1 VRRLLDVAGAGGE
14 QTIEFRKRETLDDL
28 IARRVAFLTGYQNG
42 AYAETY
48 RALVLKASGAEQ
60 ALNLGRQ
67 SLSEAIARNLF
78 KLMAYKDEYE
88 VARLHTDPAFH
99 ARIAREY
106 EGHFKL
112 NFHLAPPGLDKRN
125 DKGELQKR
133 KFGPYMLPVFRMLAR
148 FKGLRGTPLD
158 IFGRTEERRAERAWV
173 SKYRAGME
181 EVLLGLM
188 SANYPLALELARI
201 PEQIS
206 GFGHVKQRRQAAANQ
221 AWTRL
226 LAQWRQSTLS

>member
-1 VRRLLDVAGAGGE
+1 
-14 QTIEFRKRETLDDL
+14 
-28 IARRVAFLTGYQNG
+28 
-42 AYAETY
+42 
-48 RALVLKASGAEQ
+48 LVLKASGAEQ

-106 EGHFKL
+106 EGDVKL
-112 NFHLAPPGLDKRN
+112 HFHLAPPLLAKRN
-125 DKGELQKR
+125 DQGELQKR
-133 KFGPYMLPVFRMLAR
+133 KFGPYMLLVFRLLAR
-148 FKGLRGTPLD
+148 LKGLRGTPLD

-173 SKYRAGME
+173 AQYRATME
-181 EVLLGLM
+181 EVLLGLTP
-188 SANYPLALELARI
+188 ANYPVALELARI

-206 GFGHVKQRRQAAANQ
+206 GFGHVKQRRQAAADL

-226 LAQWRQSTLS
+226 LGQWRQSSLRQPG